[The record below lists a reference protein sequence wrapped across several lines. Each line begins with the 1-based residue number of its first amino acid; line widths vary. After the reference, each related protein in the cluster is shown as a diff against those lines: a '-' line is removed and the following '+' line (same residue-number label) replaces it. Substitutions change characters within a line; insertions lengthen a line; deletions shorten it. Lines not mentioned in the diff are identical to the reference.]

1 MAKAAGLKRVADV
14 TSEDGA
20 LRSPLSGMFPPHL
33 PVPES
38 LPVALRPV
46 RDQVPAGVELS
57 AAPTG
62 PGHRILSQVPNCD
75 ALVAQAHNVARNL
88 ASKYPHMSEHERAAL
103 VLYTMEDYPRENSPY
118 FVMNR
123 ALRDKNRAAVR
134 PWRDYIWL
142 VMHGMRKIP
151 EPTDVWQ
158 LTRGCKDALGNE
170 YKIGQ
175 TIQWAA
181 FSSTATNIGV
191 MNEFVGTVGKRT
203 LFQVRLLS
211 PSYGRSLQDFS
222 LFPDESEILLAPGC
236 TFDVTSIFDAGNGL
250 TMVQLQQ
257 VPSADQILDLSSS
270 AKPTNFQPTHVPCDP
285 VPKQAAKPIIAVSSD
300 WMNVIPYC
308 LKEGLQ
314 DLHDQLYGNL
324 GSSKS
329 KEELVDAICSH
340 SSGIAILKKVPVDA
354 LREILIHEAGL
365 APKDAKA
372 LKKEEII
379 EKLRRGELRVPAPKA
394 AATMNTSCP
403 SASAAASGDGGGP
416 PSRPSPRDRLIASG
430 PIWLKSGLEENG
442 LDVFLSA
449 ATPESHQYS
458 TGGLYWLAPHAQEWE
473 LFSARPG
480 SRENTIVLY
489 NEHFKTLLLAQA
501 IWEDL
506 GDSEPVWI
514 ASQTHHSET
523 GAAVEWEVIQEVWP
537 CGPQIILKNL
547 KCSLFLS
554 AQARNKRSDHHCGL
568 GRIDS
573 FSVVAHDYIMEAN
586 FTSRRNGVYL
596 SSGIGIAEK
605 FFPLARGSGGHE
617 HIVPHFGS
625 GIPARNALA

>member
-1 MAKAAGLKRVADV
+1 MANAAGLKRVADV

-20 LRSPLSGMFPPHL
+20 LRSPLSGMFQPD
-33 PVPES
+33 
-38 LPVALRPV
+38 LPVAETLTVAMRPV

-57 AAPTG
+57 AVPTG
-62 PGHRILSQVPNCD
+62 LGHRILWQVPNCD
-75 ALVAQAHNVARNL
+75 VLVAQAHNVARNL
-88 ASKYPHMSEHERAAL
+88 ASKYPQMSEHERAAL

-134 PWRDYIWL
+134 AWRDFIWL

-151 EPTDVWQ
+151 ETTDMWQ
-158 LTRGCKDALGNE
+158 LVRGCKNAPGKE

-175 TIQWAA
+175 IIQWAA

-191 MNEFVGTVGKRT
+191 MNEFVGTVGPRT

-257 VPSADQILDLSSS
+257 VPSSDQILDLSSS
-270 AKPTNFQPTHVPCDP
+270 AKPTNFQPTHAPCDP
-285 VPKQAAKPIIAVSSD
+285 VPKQAAKPIIAPIEAPISSD
-300 WMNVIPYC
+300 WMNVVPYC

-324 GSSKS
+324 GSSKN
-329 KEELVDAICSH
+329 KQELVDAICSH

-394 AATMNTSCP
+394 AATK
-403 SASAAASGDGGGP
+403 AAASKP
-416 PSRPSPRDRLIASG
+416 EAKPTQAPAQLLPVTQ
-430 PIWLKSGLEENG
+430 PMP
-442 LDVFLSA
+442 A
-449 ATPESHQYS
+449 ATPAATKEAKPTSAKPP
-458 TGGLYWLAPHAQEWE
+458 LALLPSDGASSDDASSDDDTTKLKPKRPKDPNAPKQPASAYILFKQAE
-473 LFSARPG
+473 L
-480 SRENTIVLY
+480 ENVRCPCC
-489 NEHFKTLLLAQA
+489 EH
-501 IWEDL
+501 
-506 GDSEPVWI
+506 
-514 ASQTHHSET
+514 
-523 GAAVEWEVIQEVWP
+523 
-537 CGPQIILKNL
+537 
-547 KCSLFLS
+547 
-554 AQARNKRSDHHCGL
+554 RS
-568 GRIDS
+568 
-573 FSVVAHDYIMEAN
+573 
-586 FTSRRNGVYL
+586 
-596 SSGIGIAEK
+596 
-605 FFPLARGSGGHE
+605 FPL
-617 HIVPHFGS
+617 VPSMCSWSWTDRLCIAGQ
-625 GIPARNALA
+625 A